1 MWRTPTATTEAG
13 GDRGAGSN
21 RADRDEQ
28 VSRMRDWAEA
38 FIPVRVRY
46 PTMRFTHDRR
56 GQSVVIGTVILFGF
70 LILALASYQAFAV
83 PAQNNEAEFDHS
95 QDLQSDMED
104 LRASVLDVRDAEQNP
119 YQRPVR
125 LNLGIRYDS
134 RLFTVNPPP
143 PEGALTTQDR
153 GPIEVRNATVNPAVE
168 DQFENT
174 EPLFNTSHETR
185 LLTFRPGYNEYRNPP
200 RTTFEHS
207 LLYNRFEGENQT
219 VTGQRT
225 IDGDDNRVFLVAYTG
240 DVNRQGL
247 STTLDPE
254 TLDGQTPVVPITS
267 NGGPLEVELPTH
279 SPSLWEDLLS
289 EEPNVTVTDST
300 STSVVVELEGEW
312 NLQMARVGY
321 DGGSVG
327 PTPFSNV
334 TRLNDPSSPTGNG
347 TDSVFLTEWETDS
360 TTVPEGSSEPLNVTV
375 TDRLSGEFIRNSTI
389 DYSIAYNATSNNGTA
404 SLNKTNET
412 IHSGTDTVLFQS
424 GSAEQGDVFDVY
436 ASAGD
441 NVDRTII
448 KIGDGG
454 QADSVQSVGGTTTSG
469 GSGKFS
475 FDITAG
481 STVEINAAAVETTGS
496 IDSLG
501 VGNPGEFTIDTETS
515 TKGNSADGSFDY
527 EFSPSVLLDPSD
539 GDTEIAFNKL
549 DSGIKNVDLVDDETN
564 ADLIVSI
571 RFSDG
576 NIKRFY
582 LEADKK

>member
-1 MWRTPTATTEAG
+1 
-13 GDRGAGSN
+13 
-21 RADRDEQ
+21 
-28 VSRMRDWAEA
+28 MRDWAEA

-46 PTMRFTHDRR
+46 LTMRFTHDRR

-125 LNLGIRYDS
+125 LNLGIRYNS

-143 PEGALTTQDR
+143 PEGALATQDR

-174 EPLFNTSHETR
+174 APLFNTSYETR

-312 NLQMARVGY
+312 DLQMARVGY

-389 DYSIAYNATSNNGTA
+389 DYSIAYNASNNGTA
-404 SLNKTNET
+404 SLTKTNET
-412 IHSGTDTVLFQS
+412 IHNGTDTVLFQS

-441 NVDRTII
+441 DVNVTTVEIVGVGGPQFDEFTVSVTDAAGGSGNIKEVAATGTVQDPDQNGQVQITLLNGGTPFGQTQNQITSSFDIPVSPDQSNQQELGVRLTLLDSNGDPIPGQTCESDRTI
-448 KIGDGG
+448 
-454 QADSVQSVGGTTTSG
+454 
-469 GSGKFS
+469 
-475 FDITAG
+475 
-481 STVEINAAAVETTGS
+481 
-496 IDSLG
+496 
-501 VGNPGEFTIDTETS
+501 
-515 TKGNSADGSFDY
+515 
-527 EFSPSVLLDPSD
+527 
-539 GDTEIAFNKL
+539 
-549 DSGIKNVDLVDDETN
+549 
-564 ADLIVSI
+564 
-571 RFSDG
+571 SDG
-576 NIKRFY
+576 NDLDQTDF
-582 LEADKK
+582 ACD